1 MTILYKTDKDYP
13 SYIHQ
18 VLNWVDDTRVALD
31 EVIPVGILEY
41 RDGIFDLST
50 RRTVNGCFVM
60 ADRKTDL
67 KIRFRFKPKLIN
79 GAMSRGEKTIK
90 LSNPHN
96 LLYYI
101 DSLRLW
107 VLCTTESYPE
117 SLDEALDITIA
128 DSRDLVALD

>member
-1 MTILYKTDKDYP
+1 MTILYKTEKDYP

-31 EVIPVGILEY
+31 EVVPVGLLEY
-41 RDGIFDLST
+41 RGGIFDLST
-50 RRTVNGCFVM
+50 RRMVNGCFVM
-60 ADRKTDL
+60 ADRKADL
-67 KIRFRFKPKLIN
+67 KIRFRFKPKLID
-79 GAMSRGEKTIK
+79 GVRSRGEKTVK
-90 LSNPHN
+90 LSDSHK

-101 DSLRLW
+101 ENLRLW
-107 VLCTTESYPE
+107 VLCTPESYPE